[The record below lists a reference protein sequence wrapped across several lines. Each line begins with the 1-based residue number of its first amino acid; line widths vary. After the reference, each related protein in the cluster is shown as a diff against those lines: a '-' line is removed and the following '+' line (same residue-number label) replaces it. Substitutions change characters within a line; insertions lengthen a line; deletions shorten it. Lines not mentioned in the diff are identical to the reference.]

1 MATGATPKT
10 PRVLDEPAFVL
21 QAHDWSE
28 SSQIIEVLS
37 RHHGRVV
44 LVAKGVKRPTSQF
57 RAVLLPFQRLQV
69 GWGGEADI
77 KTLKQAAWHSGHVLP
92 QGEALM
98 SAYYL
103 NELLLKLLARDDPH
117 PALFDHYGHTLQQL
131 MGQAQRAEVLRAF
144 ELCLLREAGYLPN
157 LNEEASSLAP
167 VEPQGSYRLV
177 PDVGLQA
184 VGPQAEWAC
193 PGTLWL
199 ALQDAM
205 SATADAQVP
214 EAEPE
219 TQPAAPLLQRLLTVV
234 TQAGPEHRSALRHQL
249 RVLLHYHSGV
259 RTFQT
264 RQLLLDLPRLQVDR
278 APS

>member
-57 RAVLLPFQRLQV
+57 RAVLLPFQRLHV
-69 GWGGEADI
+69 GWGDDADV

-117 PALFDHYGHTLQQL
+117 PVLFDHYAHTLQQL
-131 MGQAQRAEVLRAF
+131 MGDTQRAEVLRAF

-167 VEPQGSYRLV
+167 VEPHGSYRLV

-184 VGPQAEWAC
+184 VSHQAEWAC

-205 SATADAQVP
+205 RVGAETQAQN
-214 EAEPE
+214 AEP
-219 TQPAAPLLQRLLTVV
+219 QAPLLQRLLAVLTS
-234 TQAGPEHRSALRHQL
+234 AGPEHRSALRHQL

-264 RQLLLDLPRLQVDR
+264 RQLLLDLPRLQ
-278 APS
+278 AAASA

>member
-1 MATGATPKT
+1 MASAAPKT

-21 QAHDWSE
+21 QSHDWSE

-57 RAVLLPFQRLQV
+57 RAVLLPFQRLLV
-69 GWGGEADI
+69 SWGGDADV
-77 KTLKQAAWHSGHVLP
+77 KTLKQATWQSGHVLP

-117 PALFDHYGHTLQQL
+117 PTLFDHYGHTLQQL
-131 MGQAQRAEVLRAF
+131 MGQSNRAEVLRAF
-144 ELCLLREAGYLPN
+144 ELCLLQAAGYLPN
-157 LNEEASSLAP
+157 LHEEASSLSA
-167 VEPQGSYRLV
+167 VVPQGSYRLV

-184 VGPQAEWAC
+184 VESQSEWAC

-199 ALQDAM
+199 ALQAALDGPAK
-205 SATADAQVP
+205 TTEAQEPQLMRVLAVLA
-214 EAEPE
+214 EAGAEY
-219 TQPAAPLLQRLLTVV
+219 
-234 TQAGPEHRSALRHQL
+234 RSALRHQL

-264 RQLLLDLPRLQVDR
+264 RQLLLDLPRLQVS
-278 APS
+278 APPH

>member
-1 MATGATPKT
+1 MSKS
-10 PRVLDEPAFVL
+10 PRVLNEPAFVL

-28 SSQIIEVLS
+28 SSQIIEVFS

-57 RAVLLPFQRLQV
+57 RSVLLPFQRVQM
-69 GWGGEADI
+69 GWGGDADI
-77 KTLKQAAWHSGHVLP
+77 KTLKQAVWYSGHVMP

-117 PALFDHYGHTLQQL
+117 PMLFDHYGLTLQQL
-131 MGQAQRAEVLRAF
+131 MDPAQRAEVLRAF

-157 LNEEASSLAP
+157 LNEEASSLTPLA
-167 VEPQGSYRLV
+167 PQGSYRLV

-205 SATADAQVP
+205 GAAADVPAAYAEQV
-214 EAEPE
+214 AEP
-219 TQPAAPLLQRLLTVV
+219 QAPLLQRVLAVL

-249 RVLLHYHSGV
+249 RLLLHYHSGV

-264 RQLLLDLPRLQVDR
+264 RQLLLDLPRLQ
-278 APS
+278 AAAST

>member
-1 MATGATPKT
+1 MATGAAPKT

-21 QAHDWSE
+21 QSHDWSE

-37 RHHGRVV
+37 CHHGRVV

-57 RAVLLPFQRLQV
+57 RAVLLPFQRLLV
-69 GWGGEADI
+69 SWGGDADV
-77 KTLKQAAWHSGHVLP
+77 KTLKQATWQSGHVLP

-103 NELLLKLLARDDPH
+103 NELLLKLLARDDPA

-131 MGQAQRAEVLRAF
+131 MGPSKRAEVLRAF
-144 ELCLLREAGYLPN
+144 ELCLLQVAGYLPN
-157 LNEEASSLAP
+157 LHEEASSLSA
-167 VEPQGSYRLV
+167 VVPQGSYRLV

-184 VGPQAEWAC
+184 VSQQSEWAC

-199 ALQDAM
+199 ALQAALDGP
-205 SATADAQVP
+205 ATPAPDP
-214 EAEPE
+214 NGEA
-219 TQPAAPLLQRLLTVV
+219 PAPMLERVLAVLA
-234 TQAGPEHRSALRHQL
+234 QAGAEHRSALRHQL

-264 RQLLLDLPRLQVDR
+264 RQLLLDLPRLQVS
-278 APS
+278 APPH

>member
-1 MATGATPKT
+1 MAAATPKT

-69 GWGGEADI
+69 GWGGDADI
-77 KTLKQAAWHSGHVLP
+77 KTLKQAVWQSGHVLP

-98 SAYYL
+98 AAYYL
-103 NELLLKLLARDDPH
+103 NELLLKLLARDDPYST
-117 PALFDHYGHTLQQL
+117 LFDHYGHTLQQL
-131 MGQAQRAEVLRAF
+131 MGPAQRAEVLRAF
-144 ELCLLREAGYLPN
+144 ELCLLREAGYSPN
-157 LNEEASSLAP
+157 LDEEASSLAP

-184 VGPQAEWAC
+184 VSHQAEWAC
-193 PGTLWL
+193 LGTLWL

-205 SATADAQVP
+205 SAEADTKAPDTERQV
-214 EAEPE
+214 AEP
-219 TQPAAPLLQRLLTVV
+219 QAPLLHRVLAVL

-264 RQLLLDLPRLQVDR
+264 RQLLLDLPRLQAV
-278 APS
+278 ASA

>member
-1 MATGATPKT
+1 
-10 PRVLDEPAFVL
+10 
-21 QAHDWSE
+21 
-28 SSQIIEVLS
+28 
-37 RHHGRVV
+37 
-44 LVAKGVKRPTSQF
+44 
-57 RAVLLPFQRLQV
+57 
-69 GWGGEADI
+69 
-77 KTLKQAAWHSGHVLP
+77 
-92 QGEALM
+92 M

-117 PALFDHYGHTLQQL
+117 PTLFDHYGHTLQQL
-131 MGQAQRAEVLRAF
+131 IGPAQRAEVLRAF

-157 LNEEASSLAP
+157 LDEEASSLAP

-184 VGPQAEWAC
+184 VSHKAEWAC

-205 SATADAQVP
+205 SATVDAQ
-214 EAEPE
+214 
-219 TQPAAPLLQRLLTVV
+219 TPLLQRLLAVL

-264 RQLLLDLPRLQVDR
+264 RQLLLDLPRLQAVVS
-278 APS
+278 A

>member
-1 MATGATPKT
+1 MASAAPKT
-10 PRVLDEPAFVL
+10 PRVLEEPAFVL
-21 QAHDWSE
+21 QSHDWSE

-57 RAVLLPFQRLQV
+57 RAVLLPFQRLLV
-69 GWGGEADI
+69 SWGGDADV
-77 KTLKQAAWHSGHVLP
+77 KTLKQAQWHSGHVLP

-117 PALFDHYGHTLQQL
+117 PALFDHYAHTLQQL
-131 MGQAQRAEVLRAF
+131 MGPAQRAEVLRAF

-157 LNEEASSLAP
+157 LHEEASSLTA
-167 VEPQGSYRLV
+167 VEPQGWYRLV

-184 VGPQAEWAC
+184 VAPQAEWAC
-193 PGTLWL
+193 PGALWL

-205 SATADAQVP
+205 SAVAEVQDPDAQP
-214 EAEPE
+214 
-219 TQPAAPLLQRLLTVV
+219 QAPLLERTLAVL

-264 RQLLLDLPRLQVDR
+264 RQLLLDLPRLQAA
-278 APS
+278 APA